1 MKPTE
6 KTALQLLEEQAAE
19 AKNQQVAFKGAI
31 IKRILP
37 AIEACAGEYKHEQIV
52 EALNRAGV
60 DFTLRTF
67 RVTLSRARA
76 EVASKAAV
84 S

>member
-6 KTALQLLEEQAAE
+6 KTALQLLEEQAVE
-19 AKNQQVAFKGAI
+19 AKQQQIAFKGAI
-31 IKRILP
+31 IKRLLP

-52 EALNRAGV
+52 EALGRAGV

-67 RVTLSRARA
+67 RVTLSRVRA
-76 EVASKAAV
+76 EAAGNAAV